1 MNIFSQFQQAFPGG
15 FMNIPYHVIA
25 SNPLFDQIQEEDLLG
40 MLNCLCARVHL
51 YQKDNHIILAGD
63 PVRAIGV
70 VLKGKVSVVRESEEG
85 LRNLVAVL
93 TPGEC
98 FGESFACSN
107 HPEAFVSVVAME
119 DCEVLFLDCKKIVT
133 TCSSACNF
141 HTRLIENMLSML
153 TDKILGLNQK
163 LEIVSK
169 RKIREKLLTFFET
182 QKKNAGTNVF
192 SIPYNREQLAD
203 FLFVDRSALSN
214 ELCKMRDE
222 GLIRFQKN
230 KFEIL

>member
-1 MNIFSQFQQAFPGG
+1 
-15 FMNIPYHVIA
+15 MNIPYNVIA
-25 SNPLFDQIQEEDLLG
+25 SNPLFDQIREEDLMG
-40 MLNCLCARVHL
+40 MLSCLCARVHE
-51 YQKDNHIILAGD
+51 YQRDSYIILAGD
-63 PVRAIGV
+63 EVRSIGV
-70 VLKGKVSVVRESEEG
+70 VLKGKVAVERESEDG
-85 LRNLVAVL
+85 FRNLVAVL
-93 TPGEC
+93 VPGEC
-98 FGESFACSN
+98 FGESFACSE

-119 DCEVLFLDCKKIVT
+119 ECEILFLDCKKIVT
-133 TCSSACNF
+133 TCSSACAF
-141 HTRLIENMLSML
+141 HTRLIENILSML
-153 TDKILGLNQK
+153 SEKILGLNQK

-169 RKIREKLLTFFET
+169 RKIREKLVTFFEA

>member
-1 MNIFSQFQQAFPGG
+1 
-15 FMNIPYHVIA
+15 MNIPYHIIA
-25 SNPLFDQIQEEDLLG
+25 SNPLFEQIQEEDLMG

-51 YQKDNHIILAGD
+51 YQKDNYIILAGD
-63 PVRAIGV
+63 PVRSIGV
-70 VLKGKVSVVRESEEG
+70 VLKGKVSVVRESEDG

-93 TPGEC
+93 VPGEC

-107 HPEAFVSVVAME
+107 HSEAFVSVLAME

-133 TCSSACNF
+133 TCSSACGY

-169 RKIREKLLTFFET
+169 RKIREKLMTFFET

>member
-1 MNIFSQFQQAFPGG
+1 
-15 FMNIPYHVIA
+15 MNIPYHVI
-25 SNPLFDQIQEEDLLG
+25 SKNPLFDQIQEEDLLG

-51 YQKDNHIILAGD
+51 YQKDSYIILAGD
-63 PVRAIGV
+63 QVRSIGV
-70 VLKGKVSVVRESEEG
+70 VLTGKVSVVRESEEG

-93 TPGEC
+93 MPGEC
-98 FGESFACSN
+98 FGESFACSDR
-107 HPEAFVSVVAME
+107 PEAFVSVVAME
-119 DCEVLFLDCKKIVT
+119 DCEILFLDCKKIVT
-133 TCSSACNF
+133 TCSSACTF
-141 HTRLIENMLSML
+141 HTRLIENILSML

-182 QKKNAGTNVF
+182 QKKNADTNVF

>member
-1 MNIFSQFQQAFPGG
+1 
-15 FMNIPYHVIA
+15 MNIPYHIIA
-25 SNPLFDQIQEEDLLG
+25 MNPLFDQIQERDLLG
-40 MLNCLCARVHL
+40 MLHCLCARV
-51 YQKDNHIILAGD
+51 QDFKKDSYIIMAGD
-63 PVRAIGV
+63 EVRFIGV
-70 VLKGKVSVVRESEEG
+70 VLKGKVAVERESEDG
-85 LRNLVAVL
+85 VRNLVAVL

-107 HPEAFVSVVAME
+107 HPEAFVSVAAME

-133 TCSSACNF
+133 TCSSACTF
-141 HTRLIENMLSML
+141 HTRLIENILSML
-153 TDKILGLNQK
+153 TEKILGLNQK

-169 RKIREKLLTFFET
+169 RKIREKLMTFLKT
-182 QKKNAGTNVF
+182 QKRNAGSNVF

-230 KFEIL
+230 RFEIL

>member
-1 MNIFSQFQQAFPGG
+1 
-15 FMNIPYHVIA
+15 MNIPYNIV
-25 SNPLFDQIQEEDLLG
+25 SMNPLFSQIQEKELMG
-40 MLNCLCARVHL
+40 MLSCLCARVQPF
-51 YQKDNHIILAGD
+51 QKDSYLILAGD
-63 PVRAIGV
+63 LVRSIGI
-70 VLKGKVSVVRESEEG
+70 VLKGKVAVVRESEDG

-93 TPGEC
+93 VPGEC
-98 FGESFACSN
+98 FGESFACSDN
-107 HPEAFVSVVAME
+107 PEAFVSVVAME

-133 TCSSACNF
+133 TCSSACVF
-141 HTRLIENMLSML
+141 HTRLIENILSML
-153 TDKILGLNQK
+153 SEKILGLNQK

-230 KFEIL
+230 RFELL

>member
-1 MNIFSQFQQAFPGG
+1 
-15 FMNIPYHVIA
+15 MNIPNHVIA
-25 SNPLFDQIQEEDLLG
+25 SNPLFDKIQKDDLLG

-51 YQKDNHIILAGD
+51 YQKDNHIIRAGD
-63 PVRAIGV
+63 QVRSVGV
-70 VLKGKVSVVRESEEG
+70 VLKGRVSIERESEEG

-93 TPGEC
+93 VPGEC
-98 FGESFACSN
+98 FGESFACSK
-107 HPEAFVSVVAME
+107 HPEALVSVVAME
-119 DCEVLFLDCKKIVT
+119 DCEILFLDCKKIVT
-133 TCSSACNF
+133 TCSSACTF

-153 TDKILGLNQK
+153 SEKILGLNQK

-169 RKIREKLLTFFET
+169 RKIREKLFTFFET

>member
-1 MNIFSQFQQAFPGG
+1 MH
-15 FMNIPYHVIA
+15 IPYHIIA
-25 SNPLFDQIQEEDLLG
+25 SNPLFKQIQEEDLMG

-51 YQKDNHIILAGD
+51 YKKDCYIILAGD
-63 PVRAIGV
+63 QVRSIGV
-70 VLKGKVSVVRESEEG
+70 VLKGKVSVERESEDG

-93 TPGEC
+93 VRGEC
-98 FGESFACSN
+98 FGESFACSD

-133 TCSSACNF
+133 TCSSACTF
-141 HTRLIENMLSML
+141 HTRLIENILSML

-182 QKKNAGTNVF
+182 QKRNAGTNVF

-222 GLIRFQKN
+222 GMIRFQKN
-230 KFEIL
+230 KFEILS